1 MDEAVH
7 LYNLEGD
14 AAFEIITS
22 MKGINH
28 VVLDLTNTVQVLSG
42 RPIAVGSWC
51 TGWTLP

>member
-22 MKGINH
+22 MKGTGH
-28 VVLDLTNTVQVLSG
+28 MVLDLANAVQALSG
-42 RPIAVGSWC
+42 RPIAVGSWR